1 MADLLRSGHTMLN
14 IACPICNNPV
24 FRNKEGD
31 KFCPSCNRKVVVI
44 NDKITQNLEKKEA
57 ISENNRISEVITNKD
72 VLKSLNEVI
81 LNKMQWITEKLKSET
96 QLEIIK
102 NYTDILSRLYDL
114 LNKITL

>member
-14 IACPICNNPV
+14 IACPVCNNPV

-31 KFCPSCNRKVVVI
+31 KFCPSCNRKVVFI
-44 NDKITQNLEKKEA
+44 NDKITQNLEKKENV
-57 ISENNRISEVITNKD
+57 SENDRVSEVIANKD

-81 LNKMQWITEKLKSET
+81 LKKMQWITEKLKTET

-102 NYTDILSRLYDL
+102 NYADILSKLYDL
-114 LNKITL
+114 LNKIAL